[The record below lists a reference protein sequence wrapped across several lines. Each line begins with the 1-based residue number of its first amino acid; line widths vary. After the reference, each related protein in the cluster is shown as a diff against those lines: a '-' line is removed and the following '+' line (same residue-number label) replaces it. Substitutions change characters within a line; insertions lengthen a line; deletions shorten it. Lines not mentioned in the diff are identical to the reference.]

1 MVALGATGLDVFPL
15 SLGGNVFGWTADKD
29 ASFRVLDEFLD
40 GGGNF
45 IDTADAYSQWVPGN
59 TGGESETILGEWLT
73 SRGARDRVV
82 LATKV
87 SALSTAKGL
96 AADTI
101 RRAVEDSLRR
111 LQTDVIDLYWAH
123 YDDADTP
130 LEETVAAFDELV
142 RAGKVRALG
151 ASNFTADRLEQALKI
166 ADSTGAARYLALQPH
181 YNLVERGIEDDL
193 LPLARRYELAT
204 VPYYALA
211 SGFLTGKYR
220 ADSPADTDGDSPRA
234 GAARKYLDDRGRA
247 VLAALDEVAAET
259 GASVTAVALAWLRT
273 RPTVVAPIASARV
286 PEQVADLLAGAR
298 LELTPQQAQ
307 RLTDASE

>member
-1 MVALGATGLDVFPL
+1 MVALGTTGLDVFPL
-15 SLGGNVFGWTADKD
+15 SLGGNVFGWTSDQET
-29 ASFRVLDEFLD
+29 SFRVLDEFLD

-45 IDTADAYSQWVPGN
+45 IDTADAYSQWAPGN
-59 TGGESETILGEWLT
+59 VGGESETILGEWLT
-73 SRGARDRVV
+73 SRGVRDRIV

-96 AADTI
+96 SAGTI
-101 RRAVEDSLRR
+101 ERAVEDSLRR

-130 LEETVAAFDELV
+130 LEETVAAFDRLV

-166 ADSTGAARYLALQPH
+166 ADSTGTARYLALQPH

-193 LPLARRYELAT
+193 LPLAQRYGLAT

-220 ADSPADTDGDSPRA
+220 ADGSAGSGGDSPRA
-234 GAARKYLDDRGRA
+234 GAARKYLDGRGRA
-247 VLAALDEVAAET
+247 VLPALDEVAAET
-259 GASVTAVALAWLRT
+259 GASVTAVSLAWLRT

-298 LELTPQQAQ
+298 LELTPAQAQ
-307 RLTDASE
+307 RLTDASA